1 MTTAATSSR
10 LSRAHIAGLLGIT
23 PERFRK
29 LVEKRP
35 DFPKPALRLSR
46 KTVLWDHSDV
56 QRWLAAQKARAS

>member
-1 MTTAATSSR
+1 MTLPPRIT
-10 LSRAHIAGLLGIT
+10 RAHIATLLGIT

-46 KTVLWDHSDV
+46 KTVLWDPSDI
-56 QRWLAAQKARAS
+56 QRWLATQKARA